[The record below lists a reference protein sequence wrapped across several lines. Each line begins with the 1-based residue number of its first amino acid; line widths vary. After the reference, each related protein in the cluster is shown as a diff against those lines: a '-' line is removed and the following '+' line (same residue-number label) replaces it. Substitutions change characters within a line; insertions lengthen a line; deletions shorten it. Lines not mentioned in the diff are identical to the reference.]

1 MEYTIQAAARISG
14 LSAHTLRAWERR
26 HNAVTPSRDE
36 AGRRVYAQDQ
46 VDRLIQL
53 SRLCQLGY
61 SIGQLADKAEDELNI
76 MLENLGEDS
85 SQKRGMLGLSPND
98 IETIKGSLILAL
110 RFAKLDVLNHEFEKL
125 SQSATVS
132 DLSKGLF
139 PDFIREVNHLQANN
153 EISDTQR
160 YAISSLLTSRLYPII
175 AGEQSK
181 LDSDSPLYMIV
192 QPAGESRSIGN
203 FGSDLI
209 CTNHKIITLNLGP
222 IGNMDSL
229 NQIISSVNPVGVIF
243 DFCHQVKDHNRS
255 EVVNGLGKIIQSG
268 VRREYHFLKPNFEIQ
283 NTSGMDLFTH
293 QSLASLDSSLADCEQ
308 RH

>member
-26 HNAVTPSRDE
+26 HQAVTPSRDD

-61 SIGQLADKAEDELNI
+61 SIGQLADKPEDELNV

-85 SQKRGMLGLSPND
+85 TQKRGMIGLSPSD
-98 IETIKGSLILAL
+98 LETIKGSLILAL
-110 RFAKLDVLNHEFEKL
+110 RFGKLDVLNHEFEKL
-125 SQSATVS
+125 SQSASVS

-175 AGEQSK
+175 SAEQAK
-181 LDSDSPLYMIV
+181 IDSDSPLYLIV
-192 QPAGESRSIGN
+192 QPSGESRSIGN
-203 FGSDLI
+203 FGADLA
-209 CTNHKIITLNLGP
+209 CTNHKIRTLNLGP

-243 DFCHQVKDHNRS
+243 DFCHQVTDHNRS
-255 EVVNGLGKIIQSG
+255 EVVNGLGNIIQSG
-268 VRREYHFLKPNFEIQ
+268 EKREYHFLRPNFEIQ
-283 NTSGMDLFTH
+283 NTSGVSVFTH
-293 QSLASLDSSLADCEQ
+293 DTLAGLDAALADWENRQ
-308 RH
+308 